1 MHQTPKFTFA
11 LHGCS
16 LLSALLI
23 ISFALLSQTGA
34 AGIYTYKLV
43 GIFYEIL
50 WLPSLVALVGIPLVW
65 LVLTLQKKAT
75 WTALLFPVA
84 LLVGLVLYLTLF
96 Q

>member
-1 MHQTPKFTFA
+1 MHQIPKYTVA
-11 LHGCS
+11 LHACS

-23 ISFALLSQTGA
+23 ISFALLSRTGS

-43 GIFYEIL
+43 GILYEIL
-50 WLPSLVALVGIPLVW
+50 WLPSLAALVGIPFVW
-65 LVLTLQKKAT
+65 LVLTLRKKAA
-75 WTALLFPVA
+75 WTALLLPVA